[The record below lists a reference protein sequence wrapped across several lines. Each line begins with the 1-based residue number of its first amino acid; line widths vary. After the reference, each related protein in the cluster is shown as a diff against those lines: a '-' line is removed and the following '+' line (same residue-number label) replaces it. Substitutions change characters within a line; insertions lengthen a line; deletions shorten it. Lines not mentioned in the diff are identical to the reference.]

1 MKVKEL
7 LCENIEI
14 NKHEMAW
21 YFPNAPK
28 NKHVNANDFKDFLIS
43 EIGLSGLSSSNVT
56 FESINVNFYLNKK
69 FTTIE
74 TCNKLEQQILE
85 DYFNKLGIN
94 SEDYVC
100 NHNFTI
106 RQDFNNDFKLESKS
120 YINLSFMN
128 DTSLKGINKKILNA
142 GELFQIGNIKS
153 ITDSVLGL
161 LLIPYK
167 TMIIP
172 RVSWGVVIEKH
183 RQTRDILECQEEL
196 ISEGLQ
202 KYAKL

>member
-7 LCENIEI
+7 LCENIQI

-28 NKHVNANDFKDFLIS
+28 NTHFNANNFKDFLIS
-43 EIGLSGLSSSNVT
+43 EIGLFHYSTSNVT
-56 FESINVNFYLNKK
+56 YESININLNLDKR
-69 FTTIE
+69 FTTID
-74 TCNKLEQQILE
+74 TCYKLEQQILD
-85 DYFNKLGIN
+85 DYFHKLGIN
-94 SEDYVC
+94 SENYVC

-106 RQDFNNDFKLESKS
+106 RQDFNNDFKLETKS
-120 YINLSFMN
+120 YVSLAFMN

-142 GELFQIGNIKS
+142 GDLFQIGNIKS

-167 TMIIP
+167 TLIIP
-172 RVSWGVVIEKH
+172 SVSWGAIISKH

-196 ISEGLQ
+196 ITNGLS